1 MASHLWRV
9 MSGHSAQSGQSAPP
23 THRDLAE
30 AFADALLAYGDWIA
44 GQPEREISIGR
55 SKFSMIAVCGLFD
68 QIADELPQHLFDKL
82 RLYMDC
88 VSHGD
93 LIVELAVNCSYATG
107 ARCLR
112 RLIELR
118 KAEIQPA

>member
-1 MASHLWRV
+1 
-9 MSGHSAQSGQSAPP
+9 MSVQSAPSGQSAPP
-23 THRDLAE
+23 TQRDFAD

-55 SKFSMIAVCGLFD
+55 SKFSMTAVCGLFD

-82 RLYMDC
+82 RLYMDH